1 MRPLAGD
8 GESRS
13 QTWSA
18 LSVLHITSAMRVFYD
33 APRRARNFVTSARS
47 HSSMRT
53 RGQTPA
59 GTHAPVSGVAH
70 GLPLR
75 SRPVYSL
82 RMPIPIA
89 AFARAAS
96 DAIRARTAFEARQS
110 IHAGKIEVAARVRVL
125 LPDRIL
131 VDYSTYASPL
141 AEMDD
146 LLGGHAELAPDD
158 LVGASLL
165 YDGRVTWFVNPKMET
180 ALSTPGR
187 RLYEPIPAC
196 DALGE
201 LRFVDDLARDY
212 LLRDGGETTHSGRA
226 ARVVGLKPKRQRIS
240 SLFRIATF
248 LAERA
253 EVTFDVETCFPL
265 RIAFLPGRGTPAA
278 SVLGPEEWITI
289 DYTDMR
295 PVELSESAF
304 TPTWSAGT
312 RVFTESLL
320 EPGDASSVVPF
331 PLPIDALEQRGV
343 RLIDGRVLAVLDA
356 AHERG
361 YATLFCSVAR
371 GDGEEERA
379 LVLRVGNY
387 VSRLMARR
395 RTMAGERGEIVEVR
409 GRPARYFDHR
419 TAWGADAAIDE
430 VPLPTDLVW
439 EHEGLFWVL
448 TGEGMTKEE
457 LLAVADALA

>member
-13 QTWSA
+13 QTWSR
-18 LSVLHITSAMRVFYD
+18 LSVLHITSAMRVFYGGLQ
-33 APRRARNFVTSARS
+33 RSRNFVTSARS
-47 HSSMRT
+47 HGNVQTRGTLRMRT
-53 RGQTPA
+53 SALSEAIP
-59 GTHAPVSGVAH
+59 H
-70 GLPLR
+70 GLSRR
-75 SRPVYSL
+75 SRSVYSL
-82 RMPIPIA
+82 RMPTPIA

-131 VDYSTYASPL
+131 VDYSAYTSPL

-158 LVGASLL
+158 LVGASFL
-165 YDGRVTWFVNPKMET
+165 YDGRVTWSTNPKMET

-201 LRFVDDLARDY
+201 VRFLDDIARDY
-212 LLRDGGETTHSGRA
+212 LLRDGGEITHSGRP
-226 ARVVGLKPKRQRIS
+226 ARIMGLKPKRQRIS
-240 SLFRIATF
+240 SLFRVSTF
-248 LAERA
+248 LVERA
-253 EVTFDVETCFPL
+253 EVSFDIETYFPL

-278 SVLGPEEWITI
+278 SVLGPEKWITI
-289 DYTDMR
+289 DYADVR
-295 PVELSESAF
+295 PVEPSESAF
-304 TPTWSAGT
+304 APTWPTNT

-320 EPGDASSVVPF
+320 EPGDASRVVPF
-331 PLPIDALEQRGV
+331 PLPIEVLEQRGAQLV
-343 RLIDGRVLAVLDA
+343 DGRVLVVLDA

-361 YATLFCSVAR
+361 YAALFCILADG
-371 GDGEEERA
+371 GDKEERA

-395 RTMAGERGEIVEVR
+395 RTMAGEHGEIVEVR

-419 TAWGADAAIDE
+419 TAWGADAAVAE
-430 VPLPTDLVW
+430 VPLPADLVW
-439 EHEGLFWVL
+439 EHEGVFWVL

-457 LLAVADALA
+457 LLAVADAMP